1 MFRPVIQKTRVLA
14 GLALFNLIVFYVAIN
29 SQVNEKSRGY
39 EIKIEAAGY
48 MQDAMIALKDYR
60 LGDSGVFV
68 DSENDPNETT
78 LIGSQYGPT
87 TTDEGD
93 LDAKLT
99 TLNPNFAAL
108 IIDMMI
114 EAGVEYGDAVA
125 VSLTGSMPG
134 ANIATFAAGKALNLD
149 LHIITSVGAS
159 QWGANDPYYT
169 WLDMETILN
178 EREVFD
184 FKSEAASIGGKGD
197 NGKGVSIFGRELLWE
212 SIYRNNVTLIQED
225 SLVLSIDRRL
235 DIYSEDLPLNNY
247 SALINIGGG
256 AASIGP
262 SINSRLIPSAVSFP
276 GDLLELSG
284 RSIVRD
290 FSRNNIPII
299 QILDIHDLA
308 DTYALPW
315 APIPTPVIGEG
326 IIFSQL
332 KYNFWITL
340 LCLILAIASV
350 TAVGIYSHKQIKE
363 RMANYEPESI
373 L

>member
-184 FKSEAASIGGKGD
+184 FKLFSLTIG
-197 NGKGVSIFGRELLWE
+197 
-212 SIYRNNVTLIQED
+212 
-225 SLVLSIDRRL
+225 
-235 DIYSEDLPLNNY
+235 
-247 SALINIGGG
+247 NI
-256 AASIGP
+256 
-262 SINSRLIPSAVSFP
+262 
-276 GDLLELSG
+276 
-284 RSIVRD
+284 
-290 FSRNNIPII
+290 
-299 QILDIHDLA
+299 
-308 DTYALPW
+308 
-315 APIPTPVIGEG
+315 
-326 IIFSQL
+326 
-332 KYNFWITL
+332 
-340 LCLILAIASV
+340 
-350 TAVGIYSHKQIKE
+350 
-363 RMANYEPESI
+363 
-373 L
+373 

>member
-1 MFRPVIQKTRVLA
+1 
-14 GLALFNLIVFYVAIN
+14 
-29 SQVNEKSRGY
+29 
-39 EIKIEAAGY
+39 
-48 MQDAMIALKDYR
+48 
-60 LGDSGVFV
+60 
-68 DSENDPNETT
+68 
-78 LIGSQYGPT
+78 
-87 TTDEGD
+87 
-93 LDAKLT
+93 
-99 TLNPNFAAL
+99 
-108 IIDMMI
+108 
-114 EAGVEYGDAVA
+114 
-125 VSLTGSMPG
+125 
-134 ANIATFAAGKALNLD
+134 
-149 LHIITSVGAS
+149 
-159 QWGANDPYYT
+159 
-169 WLDMETILN
+169 METILN